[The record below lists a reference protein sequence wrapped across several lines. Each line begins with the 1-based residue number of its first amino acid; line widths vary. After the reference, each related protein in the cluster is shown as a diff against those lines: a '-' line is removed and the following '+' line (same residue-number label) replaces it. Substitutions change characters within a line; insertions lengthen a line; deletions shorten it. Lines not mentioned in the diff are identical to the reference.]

1 MEDHFRFF
9 GNIVDTIRKNF
20 YEIFVNVDGIANMT
34 NHLRSFGP
42 KLYLKRHFMYH
53 ILWPLKSGEK
63 NTEKGGGWAKTEM
76 LTGFWSFT
84 SIKIF
89 VHTSWGRGKNVKTLR
104 KHLNTIFIAGEAK
117 LLNIR
122 VMEELSCPLCNI
134 KCNDR

>member
-53 ILWPLKSGEK
+53 ILWPLKSREK
-63 NTEKGGGWAKTEM
+63 T
-76 LTGFWSFT
+76 
-84 SIKIF
+84 
-89 VHTSWGRGKNVKTLR
+89 R
-104 KHLNTIFIAGEAK
+104 KKVVDEQK
-117 LLNIR
+117 R
-122 VMEELSCPLCNI
+122 
-134 KCNDR
+134 KCLQDFEVLQA

>member
-53 ILWPLKSGEK
+53 ILWPLKSREK
-63 NTEKGGGWAKTEM
+63 KHGKRWWMSKNGNAYRILKFYKHKNICTHVLREGGKT
-76 LTGFWSFT
+76 
-84 SIKIF
+84 
-89 VHTSWGRGKNVKTLR
+89 
-104 KHLNTIFIAGEAK
+104 
-117 LLNIR
+117 
-122 VMEELSCPLCNI
+122 
-134 KCNDR
+134 

>member
-9 GNIVDTIRKNF
+9 GNIVDAIGKNF

-63 NTEKGGGWAKTEM
+63 KRKRWWMSKNGNAYRILKFYKHKNICTHVLREGKKRENSKKTSKHNFHCRWGKTTQHPCHGG
-76 LTGFWSFT
+76 
-84 SIKIF
+84 
-89 VHTSWGRGKNVKTLR
+89 VK
-104 KHLNTIFIAGEAK
+104 
-117 LLNIR
+117 
-122 VMEELSCPLCNI
+122 LSSLQH
-134 KCNDR
+134 KV